1 VNKVVSKTDTQL
13 DRLQRALE
21 YQFSDASLLELAL
34 THRSKGSANN
44 ERLEFLGDAILGF
57 VTTDLLYSQFG
68 SAPEGQLSRFRAS
81 LVKKETLAELA
92 REFSLGDFLLLGSGE
107 LKSGG
112 FRRDSIL
119 ADTME
124 AIIGAIYLD
133 SGLDSAHSLIEKC
146 LTPRLAKLSTEN
158 ELTDPKTRLQELLQA
173 RHAPLP
179 AYTVVNTSGDEHNQR
194 FEVSCSVQGLQ
205 QPANGIGSSRRKA
218 EQDAAEH
225 ALALLDNG

>member
-1 VNKVVSKTDTQL
+1 MNKPDVQL

-21 YQFSDASLLELAL
+21 YQFSDVALLTLAL
-34 THRSKGSANN
+34 THRSKGSTNN

-57 VTTDLLYSQFG
+57 VVADLLYFQFD
-68 SAPEGQLSRFRAS
+68 SVPEGHLSRFRAS

-119 ADTME
+119 ADGME

-133 SGLDSAHSLIEKC
+133 SGLDSARRLIEKC
-146 LTPRLAKLSTEN
+146 LAPRLAGLSAEN
-158 ELTDPKTRLQELLQA
+158 ELKDPKTRLQEFLQA
-173 RHAPLP
+173 RHFPLP
-179 AYTVVNTSGDEHNQR
+179 AYAVVHTSGDEHNQR
-194 FEVSCSVQGLQ
+194 FEVSCTVQGLAK
-205 QPANGIGSSRRKA
+205 PASGIGSSRRKA
-218 EQDAAEH
+218 EQDAAEQ
-225 ALALLDNG
+225 ALASLNNCKE

>member
-1 VNKVVSKTDTQL
+1 MNKPDVQL
-13 DRLQRALE
+13 DRLQRTLE
-21 YQFSDASLLELAL
+21 YQFKDASLLTLAL

-57 VTTDLLYSQFG
+57 VAADLLYVQFN
-68 SAPEGQLSRFRAS
+68 SAPEGHLSRFRAS

-119 ADTME
+119 ADALE

-133 SGLDSAHSLIEKC
+133 SGLNSARNFVEKC
-146 LTPRLAKLSTEN
+146 LAPRLAKLSTEN
-158 ELTDPKTRLQELLQA
+158 ELKDPKTRLQEFLQA
-173 RHAPLP
+173 RHCSLP
-179 AYTVVNTSGDEHNQR
+179 DYAVVNTLGDEHNQR
-194 FEVSCSVQGLQ
+194 FEVCCTVQGLAQ
-205 QPANGIGSSRRKA
+205 AATGIGSSRRKA
-218 EQDAAEH
+218 EQAAAEQ
-225 ALALLDNG
+225 ALLLLGNLNQ